1 MRQLPNVNK
10 AQNWLLRVLVLF
22 ALCPIFLLRAEAAQG
37 QRSIKTE
44 RLRLAGGDF
53 GYPSPFGYIRGPGMI
68 QTSYLFDTLLW
79 TDSTGKPIPWLATK
93 WERSADGLEW
103 RFSLRRGVKWH
114 DGEPLTADDIAFT
127 FQYMTEGPGRKAL
140 VLHARGLSQIVENV
154 KIEAPDQVIFRL
166 RRPFA
171 PFEES
176 IAEKLFII
184 PKHIWSDVD
193 DPLKY
198 RSAKAL
204 IGSGPYQLKSFDETA
219 GSYLYVANDSY
230 FLGPPV
236 VRRLE
241 FVPAPDQLLALQRR
255 EIDAADLLEEAT
267 PDQQVR
273 SLARNFQELSGSG
286 DWNLALHFNLAKGF
300 PFNDKR
306 FRQAIAYAVNR
317 RDLIKRLLF
326 GRGEPGSPGGLAPG
340 HPYAA
345 KGLPAYD
352 WNPARA
358 AMLLDEIGIKDLDK
372 DGIRELPD
380 GLRFR
385 PELQTSARFTI
396 KSAELV
402 KEYLRHIGIEVVIK
416 AQDRASADAAAE
428 SGNYAMAL
436 VGYGGI
442 MADPDFLREHYSSA
456 SKSRSFFSAYG
467 YDNPNFDKLAAKQ
480 LISVDPNDRRKIV
493 AEMQRIIADD
503 LPIISLYVPYRLTL
517 YNQRVFEDWY
527 YTPGCSPC
535 RGTRNK
541 HMFVTGKKTGF

>member
-1 MRQLPNVNK
+1 
-10 AQNWLLRVLVLF
+10 
-22 ALCPIFLLRAEAAQG
+22 
-37 QRSIKTE
+37 
-44 RLRLAGGDF
+44 
-53 GYPSPFGYIRGPGMI
+53 
-68 QTSYLFDTLLW
+68 
-79 TDSTGKPIPWLATK
+79 
-93 WERSADGLEW
+93 
-103 RFSLRRGVKWH
+103 
-114 DGEPLTADDIAFT
+114 
-127 FQYMTEGPGRKAL
+127 
-140 VLHARGLSQIVENV
+140 
-154 KIEAPDQVIFRL
+154 
-166 RRPFA
+166 
-171 PFEES
+171 
-176 IAEKLFII
+176 
-184 PKHIWSDVD
+184 
-193 DPLKY
+193 
-198 RSAKAL
+198 
-204 IGSGPYQLKSFDETA
+204 
-219 GSYLYVANDSY
+219 
-230 FLGPPV
+230 
-236 VRRLE
+236 
-241 FVPAPDQLLALQRR
+241 
-255 EIDAADLLEEAT
+255 
-267 PDQQVR
+267 
-273 SLARNFQELSGSG
+273 
-286 DWNLALHFNLAKGF
+286 
-300 PFNDKR
+300 
-306 FRQAIAYAVNR
+306 
-317 RDLIKRLLF
+317 
-326 GRGEPGSPGGLAPG
+326 
-340 HPYAA
+340 
-345 KGLPAYD
+345 
-352 WNPARA
+352 
-358 AMLLDEIGIKDLDK
+358 MLLDEIGIKDLDK

-380 GLRFR
+380 GSRFR

>member
-1 MRQLPNVNK
+1 MRQLPNVNR
-10 AQNWLLRVLVLF
+10 ARNWLLRVLVLF
-22 ALCPIFLLRAEAAQG
+22 ALCPFFLLRAEAAQG

-127 FQYMTEGPGRKAL
+127 FQYMTEGPGRKAP

-154 KIEAPDQVIFRL
+154 KVEAPDQVIFRL

-204 IGSGPYQLKSFDETA
+204 VGSGPYQLKSFDETA

-267 PDQQVR
+267 LDQQVR

-326 GRGEPGSPGGLAPG
+326 GRGDPGSPGGLAPG

-380 GLRFR
+380 GSRFR

-416 AQDRASADAAAE
+416 VQDRASADAAAE